1 MTFAGFCLRDSLFI
15 YLANEPI
22 SQLSYNCKEQSMT
35 QATEQNKDVVR
46 EMLKALERQDRHPG
60 GAPWPIRDAQI
71 PPSERLVS
79 ATNRED

>member
-1 MTFAGFCLRDSLFI
+1 
-15 YLANEPI
+15 
-22 SQLSYNCKEQSMT
+22 MT